1 MKHPTRNDYAS
12 ALQVLTRIKA
22 QADNDRCF
30 AQAMALKD
38 FVASELTT
46 LFTCDLI
53 SDHRQVLGLPGVRL

>member
-1 MKHPTRNDYAS
+1 MQDLREQRHEAPHPKRLRQRLS
-12 ALQVLTRIKA
+12 ALARTKA
-22 QADNDRCF
+22 QADNDRSF

-53 SDHRQVLGLPGVRL
+53 RDHR

>member
-12 ALQVLTRIKA
+12 ALRALARSKA
-22 QADNDRCF
+22 QADNDRSF

-53 SDHRQVLGLPGVRL
+53 RDHR